1 MTDIATNEN
10 VYDASQNDAV
20 NTENEKKLFTQ
31 EKLDE
36 IIAERLSRQRK
47 VNEALS
53 SVKTLLKSA
62 AEKGYIKGGSYAEM
76 AKELAEKLKNGS
88 EETTQVEEDKT
99 QDKESDAHDI
109 PHNECHNDT
118 DLLTA
123 ICEDSSEDA
132 ADEETENVNES
143 VTERESVNEEVKDA
157 DNSFTAVL
165 SDIKSRYPKEKVEKL
180 FAGDLFERFAKGRSG
195 SMREIADDFFSFI
208 SSVNND
214 EDVGYNEP
222 PEYSSFTSTAFSSGS
237 GTPHDV
243 TLTKQQ
249 MEIAKSAGM
258 SYREYANLLS
268 SVPKRTRK
276 VF

>member
-88 EETTQVEEDKT
+88 EESENVGAPEKDDTDSVP
-99 QDKESDAHDI
+99 DI
-109 PHNECHNDT
+109 PHNECQNDT

-143 VTERESVNEEVKDA
+143 VTERESVNEEAKDA

-208 SSVNND
+208 SSVNSE
-214 EDVGYNEP
+214 EDRGYDEP

>member
-88 EETTQVEEDKT
+88 EESENVGAPEKDDTDSVP
-99 QDKESDAHDI
+99 DI
-109 PHNECHNDT
+109 PHNECQNDT

-132 ADEETENVNES
+132 ADEETENANES

-208 SSVNND
+208 SSVNSE
-214 EDVGYNEP
+214 EDRGYDEP